1 MASGRA
7 SRLPGLAEYRGSVA
21 TGTGQTVDWVAY
33 LAEWLAWSQGNV
45 LDALALVDEERA
57 RSRPAATAP
66 SIAFHAWHLARWADR
81 HAAALPRWLAGHD
94 DQPPPG
100 DEIWVREG
108 LGAAWGFDL
117 AGLGDY
123 QIGAGLD
130 DAASAAL
137 PLPALAELR
146 PYVAAAFA
154 ALEATVPTI
163 APSQLALTVTDLY
176 GDRTTVA
183 EVVGGVI
190 SHTDRHLGMIEALR
204 GVLGERGTATV

>member
-1 MASGRA
+1 MATDAGHD
-7 SRLPGLAEYRGSVA
+7 
-21 TGTGQTVDWVAY
+21 VDWTAY
-33 LAEWLAWSQGNV
+33 LAEWLAWSQRNV
-45 LDALALVDEERA
+45 LDALALVDDERA
-57 RSRPAATAP
+57 RTRPGATAP

-81 HAAALPRWLAGHD
+81 HAVAVPRWLAGHAD
-94 DQPPPG
+94 EPPPA

-108 LGAAWGFDL
+108 LGTAWGFDL
-117 AGLGDY
+117 KGLGDY

-137 PLPALAELR
+137 PLPALPELR
-146 PYVAAAFA
+146 PYVEAAFA
-154 ALEATVPTI
+154 AREAAVGTI
-163 APSQLALTVTDLY
+163 APTRLALPVTDLY